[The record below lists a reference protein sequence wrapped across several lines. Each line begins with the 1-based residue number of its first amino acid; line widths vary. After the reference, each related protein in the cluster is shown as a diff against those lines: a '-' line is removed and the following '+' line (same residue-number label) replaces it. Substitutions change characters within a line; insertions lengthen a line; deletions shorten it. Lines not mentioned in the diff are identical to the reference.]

1 MMQPNCAS
9 FSLSRQG
16 PAFLWVLLAHAGAI
30 GIWHLLPSDAV
41 KLAPPPELVIL
52 ANVVAQ
58 PAPMPAPVARAA
70 DVVKR
75 PAPSPSAPAFNA
87 TQADSRADLAAKGTE
102 PPTQATSGQTQTTQ
116 TTSSPTSQTAP
127 PAPAETVTLPS
138 SEADYLRNPP
148 PAYPRMSRRMGEQGT
163 VLVRLLISVDGRAEQ
178 AEIRVSSGYTR
189 LDEAALETV
198 KRWRYVPGK
207 RAGVPEAMW
216 FNVPVRF
223 VLD

>member
-1 MMQPNCAS
+1 MMQPHCAS

-30 GIWHLLPSDAV
+30 GFWHLLPSDAL

-52 ANVVAQ
+52 ANVVDQ

-87 TQADSRADLAAKGTE
+87 TQAESRADLAAKGTE
-102 PPTQATSGQTQTTQ
+102 PPAQATSGQTHTTQ
-116 TTSSPTSQTAP
+116 TTSGPASQTAP

-138 SEADYLRNPP
+138 SGADYLRNPP
-148 PAYPRMSRRMGEQGT
+148 PAYPRLSRRMGEQGT
-163 VLVRLLISVDGRAEQ
+163 VMVRVLILADGHPDK
-178 AEIRVSSGYTR
+178 AEIRTSSGYPR
-189 LDEAALETV
+189 LDEAAIASV
-198 KRWRYVPGK
+198 QGWRFVPGK
-207 RAGVPEAMW
+207 RNGVAQAMW
-216 FNVPVRF
+216 FNIPIRF